1 MSHDA
6 SCSDPDVEKLIMDE
20 AGHLGARAVSCTLA
34 PTPEYSETPVEDGF
48 AGHGRVRDLDEV
60 FLRAFHEG
68 AGIVPV
74 RASTPLIRETILRRA
89 LLRLTRCSAVLGPSA
104 GGYYLIGLRR
114 MARAGQGTLTRY
126 EPGLLAGAAFPVS
139 CLSLWPVSAAG
150 PRSCRF
156 FLTPPTSPSPSFPSS
171 FPP

>member
-1 MSHDA
+1 M
-6 SCSDPDVEKLIMDE
+6 
-20 AGHLGARAVSCTLA
+20 LA
-34 PTPEYSETPVEDGF
+34 
-48 AGHGRVRDLDEV
+48 
-60 FLRAFHEG
+60 
-68 AGIVPV
+68 V
-74 RASTPLIRETILRRA
+74 RASTPLVRESILRRA

-126 EPGLLAGAAFPVS
+126 EPGLLAGRGFS
-139 CLSLWPVSAAG
+139 WPVSAAG